1 MILGL
6 PWNSSEVTSYTDCM
20 SSASNGCRAS
30 FESILS
36 FRASRKV
43 IKFSVA
49 SKILEP
55 DAEGWAGAVEGCGV
69 DVEVR
74 ELEGSAMVAGR
85 LTRRRSVARGH
96 SIWMLSVYRDGSVFL
111 DVETIHPIGA

>member
-1 MILGL
+1 
-6 PWNSSEVTSYTDCM
+6 M
-20 SSASNGCRAS
+20 SSASNGWRAS
-30 FESILS
+30 FDSMLS

-49 SKILEP
+49 RRIFEP
-55 DAEGWAGAVEGCGV
+55 DAEGWEGAVEGWGF
-69 DVEVR
+69 DAGVR

-96 SIWMLSVYRDGSVFL
+96 SI
-111 DVETIHPIGA
+111 